1 MSTKRILGL
10 AIAASTL
17 APFAALAATRTRERV
32 CGTIASATADPVTV
46 DTYADK
52 PVTVALIGKTTHFK
66 AEKLNQCRYTP
77 RVYKR
82 AAPSVGP
89 AISPGW
95 PEWFSE

>member
-17 APFAALAATRTRERV
+17 APSAALAATRITERV
-32 CGTIASATADPVTV
+32 RGTIASATADSATV

-52 PVTVALIGKTTHFK
+52 PVTAALTGNTSYLKV
-66 AEKLNQCRYTP
+66 EKSNQCRYTP

>member
-10 AIAASTL
+10 AIAAFTF
-17 APFAALAATRTRERV
+17 APSAALAATRITERV
-32 CGTIASATADPVTV
+32 RGTIASATADSATV

-52 PVTVALIGKTTHFK
+52 PFTA
-66 AEKLNQCRYTP
+66 ARRYTP